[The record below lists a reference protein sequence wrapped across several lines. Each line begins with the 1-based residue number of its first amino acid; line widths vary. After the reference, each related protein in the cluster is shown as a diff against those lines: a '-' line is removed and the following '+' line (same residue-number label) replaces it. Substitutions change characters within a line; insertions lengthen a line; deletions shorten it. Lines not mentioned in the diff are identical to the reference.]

1 LCHKFAPRFCGTNC
15 ASRLVARRRP
25 RGAKER
31 ETSSP
36 IHGMRISLPRRSW
49 FFWVSQ
55 PQSRPSKGRRPR
67 SPPTP
72 TDINAGSTRVNPVCL
87 KVVMIVTPF
96 RVFVLYNTCELWM
109 VGCEGCHYSTY
120 GMFSVKV
127 LHYSLPGRWC
137 IVCDMLQSV
146 LMKRAH
152 MPLQ

>member
-1 LCHKFAPRFCGTNC
+1 MALSRKQRLRLWHTNSAVGFVGYKFVKEICVTSLRHGFCGTNC

-55 PQSRPSKGRRPR
+55 PQSRPSNGRRPQ

-72 TDINAGSTRVNPVCL
+72 TDINAGSPRVNPVCL

-120 GMFSVKV
+120 GMTAC
-127 LHYSLPGRWC
+127 R
-137 IVCDMLQSV
+137 
-146 LMKRAH
+146 
-152 MPLQ
+152 

>member
-1 LCHKFAPRFCGTNC
+1 MGGTLSEAATEIVAHKLCSRTCGIQVRQGDLCHKFAPRFCGTNC

-36 IHGMRISLPRRSW
+36 IHGMRISIPRRSW

-55 PQSRPSKGRRPR
+55 PQSRQSNGRRPQ

-72 TDINAGSTRVNPVCL
+72 TDINAGSPRVNPVCL

-120 GMFSVKV
+120 GMTAC
-127 LHYSLPGRWC
+127 R
-137 IVCDMLQSV
+137 
-146 LMKRAH
+146 
-152 MPLQ
+152 